1 MKDFYKSEVREI
13 DDLIPYASNSR
24 THSDDQV
31 AQIAASIKE
40 FGVTSPILVDENNGI
55 IAGHGRLAAMKKLK
69 MKETPVIILEGLT
82 EAQRKA
88 YVIADNKLTLNG
100 GWDDEILAIEFEALK
115 DMDFDLEL
123 TGFSLEEIDDMFL
136 NDVDEIEMP
145 NLSDEEPEYQQKTFT
160 LHNEQCPIIEDALKE
175 AKQDPLVDTGLNDN
189 SNGNALTLI
198 CEQWLQQKTS

>member
-1 MKDFYKSEVREI
+1 
-13 DDLIPYASNSR
+13 
-24 THSDDQV
+24 
-31 AQIAASIKE
+31 
-40 FGVTSPILVDENNGI
+40 
-55 IAGHGRLAAMKKLK
+55 
-69 MKETPVIILEGLT
+69 
-82 EAQRKA
+82 
-88 YVIADNKLTLNG
+88 
-100 GWDDEILAIEFEALK
+100 
-115 DMDFDLEL
+115 
-123 TGFSLEEIDDMFL
+123 MFL